1 MEGKREKRMEER
13 EKVWAESLVENRNRV
28 ELETSVSDRSPALF
42 IMFHILAL
50 FLANAAR
57 RSTLI
62 NEFIGNSRDVG
73 LGPRQPEGTQSG
85 KRLETIRSVTPRHFN
100 FPKKLSNYE
109 LF

>member
-1 MEGKREKRMEER
+1 
-13 EKVWAESLVENRNRV
+13 
-28 ELETSVSDRSPALF
+28 
-42 IMFHILAL
+42 MFHILAL

-73 LGPRQPEGTQSG
+73 LGPRQPGG

>member
-1 MEGKREKRMEER
+1 MNANK
-13 EKVWAESLVENRNRV
+13 
-28 ELETSVSDRSPALF
+28 LETSIANRSPILF

-73 LGPRQPEGTQSG
+73 LGPRQPGGQSS
-85 KRLETIRSVTPRHFN
+85 KQLETIRSVTPRHFN
-100 FPKKLSNYE
+100 FAKKLSNYE